1 MLMRVMNT
9 DRDGDGNNM
18 FSSYDVIQIWRIR
31 YWKVMKLIAAYKE
44 FSIMAL
50 IRILRQVIS
59 LNKKGKPVNT
69 VGVYL
74 AENYVRCIVK

>member
-1 MLMRVMNT
+1 MLMRVMHT
-9 DRDGDGNNM
+9 DREGDGNNM
-18 FSSYDVIQIWRIR
+18 FSSYDVIQIWRVR
-31 YWKVMKLIAAYKE
+31 YWKVLKLIVAYKA

-50 IRILRQVIS
+50 SQILRQVIS
-59 LNKKGKPVNT
+59 LNKKGKTVNT

>member
-18 FSSYDVIQIWRIR
+18 FSSYDVIIICRVR
-31 YWKVMKLIAAYKE
+31 YRNVLKSIVAYKA

-50 IRILRQVIS
+50 S
-59 LNKKGKPVNT
+59 
-69 VGVYL
+69 
-74 AENYVRCIVK
+74 